1 MLEQLL
7 QLIFNGFV
15 TGSIFA
21 IGAIGASLVWGVLR
35 IGNFAHG
42 DYMALGAFTA
52 FVFNVLLGQHLLL
65 SALVGIAVTSII
77 AVVAHQ
83 LVLRPM
89 RGRGLTSVFIVTVGL
104 AFVMR
109 NTLFLT
115 FGSGARSF
123 DVNQAEVYVLGPIR
137 MSPGQLITIVAALIA
152 IGFVAW
158 LLSSTNIGRSMRAVS
173 ENADL
178 AAVTGVNTDRLA
190 TITWLITGC
199 LAGLAGIC
207 MGLVQGTFDAS
218 FGAYTL
224 FLIFTAVV
232 LGGIGSA
239 YGALGGG
246 LALGLAMEVA
256 TWDGFF
262 GGLDPRY
269 KLVLAFATLIIML
282 VLRPEGLFGKARLL

>member
-1 MLEQLL
+1 VDELL
-7 QLIFNGFV
+7 QLIFNGLV

-21 IGAIGASLVWGVLR
+21 IGAIGATLVWGVLR

-42 DYMALGAFTA
+42 DYMALGAFVA
-52 FVFNVLLGQHLLL
+52 FVVNVPLGQNLVV
-65 SALVGIAVTSII
+65 SALVGIAATSIF
-77 AVVAHQ
+77 AVIAHQ
-83 LVLRPM
+83 LVLKPM

-123 DVNQAEVYVLGPIR
+123 AIDQAQVFVIGPLR
-137 MSPGQLITIVAALIA
+137 VSPGQAITVAAALVA
-152 IGFVAW
+152 IGIVGWVLA
-158 LLSSTNIGRSMRAVS
+158 STSIGRSMRAVS

-190 TITWLITGC
+190 VVTWLLTGC

-246 LALGLAMEVA
+246 FSLGLVMEVS
-256 TWDGFF
+256 TWDGFA

-269 KLVLAFATLIIML
+269 KLVLAFVALIL
-282 VLRPEGLFGKARLL
+282 LLLLRPDGLFGKARLL

>member
-1 MLEQLL
+1 VLNQLL
-7 QLIFNGFV
+7 QLIFNGVV
-15 TGSIFA
+15 TGSVLA

-52 FVFNVLLGQHLLL
+52 FLFNVPLGQPLFVA
-65 SALVGIAVTSII
+65 ALAGIVVTAIFAII
-77 AVVAHQ
+77 AHH
-83 LVLRPM
+83 LVLKPM

-115 FGSGARSF
+115 FGSGARSYAV
-123 DVNQAEVYVLGPIR
+123 DQAEVYVLGPVR
-137 MSPGQLITIVAALIA
+137 VSPGQAITVLAAVISIA
-152 IGFVAW
+152 FVAW
-158 LLSSTNIGRSMRAVS
+158 LLSATSIGRSMRAAS
-173 ENADL
+173 ENSDL

-190 TITWLITGC
+190 TVTWLITGC

-246 LALGLAMEVA
+246 LALGLAMDVS
-256 TWDGFF
+256 TWDGFA

-269 KLVLAFATLIIML
+269 KLVLAFVALILLLII
-282 VLRPEGLFGKARLL
+282 RPEGLFGKARLI

>member
-1 MLEQLL
+1 MDQLL
-7 QLIFNGFV
+7 QLIFNGLV

-21 IGAIGASLVWGVLR
+21 VGAIGASLVWGVLR

-52 FVFNVLLGQHLLL
+52 FVVNVLLGQHLFVA
-65 SALVGIAVTSII
+65 ALAGIFITSVFAVI
-77 AVVAHQ
+77 AHQ
-83 LVLRPM
+83 LVLKPM

-123 DVNQAEVYVLGPIR
+123 AINQADVFVVGPIR
-137 MSPGQLITIVAALIA
+137 MSPGQVITIFAALVA
-152 IGFVAW
+152 VGFVAW

-173 ENADL
+173 ENSDL

-190 TITWLITGC
+190 AVTWLLTGA

-207 MGLVQGTFDAS
+207 LGLVQGTFDAS

-246 LALGLAMEVA
+246 LALGLAMEVS
-256 TWDGFF
+256 TWDGFA
-262 GGLDPRY
+262 GGLDARY
-269 KLVLAFATLIIML
+269 KLVLAFVALILML
-282 VLRPEGLFGKARLL
+282 LLRPEGLFGKARLL

>member
-1 MLEQLL
+1 MFEQLL
-7 QLIFNGFV
+7 QLIFNGLV

-52 FVFNVLLGQHLLL
+52 FVFNVPLGQHLLL
-65 SALVGIAVTSII
+65 SALAGIVVTSAF

-83 LVLRPM
+83 LVLKPM
-89 RGRGLTSVFIVTVGL
+89 HGRGLTSVFIVTVGL

-115 FGSGARSF
+115 FGPGARSF
-123 DVNQAEVYVLGPIR
+123 DVDQAEVYVAGPLR
-137 MSPGQLITIVAALIA
+137 MSPGQLITIAAALVA
-152 IGFVAW
+152 IGLVAW

-173 ENADL
+173 ENPDL

-190 TITWLITGC
+190 TLTWLITGS

-269 KLVLAFATLIIML
+269 KLVLAFAALILML
-282 VLRPEGLFGKARLL
+282 VLRPEGLFGKARLV

>member
-1 MLEQLL
+1 VDQLL
-7 QLIFNGFV
+7 QLIFNGLV

-21 IGAIGASLVWGVLR
+21 VGAIGASLVWGVLR

-52 FVFNVLLGQHLLL
+52 FVVNVLLGQHLFVA
-65 SALVGIAVTSII
+65 ALAGIFITSVFAVI
-77 AVVAHQ
+77 AHQ
-83 LVLRPM
+83 LVLKPM

-123 DVNQAEVYVLGPIR
+123 AINQADVFVVGPIR
-137 MSPGQLITIVAALIA
+137 MSPGQVITIFAALVA
-152 IGFVAW
+152 VGFVAW

-173 ENADL
+173 ENSDL

-190 TITWLITGC
+190 TVTWLLTGA

-207 MGLVQGTFDAS
+207 LGLVQGTFDAS

-246 LALGLAMEVA
+246 LALGLAMEVS
-256 TWDGFF
+256 TWDGFA
-262 GGLDPRY
+262 GGLDARY
-269 KLVLAFATLIIML
+269 KLVLAFVALILML
-282 VLRPEGLFGKARLL
+282 LLRPEGLFGKARLL

>member
-1 MLEQLL
+1 MDQLL
-7 QLIFNGFV
+7 QLIFNGLV

-42 DYMALGAFTA
+42 DYMALGAFVA
-52 FVFNVLLGQHLLL
+52 FVVNVTLGQNLFVA
-65 SALVGIAVTSII
+65 ALAGIAGTSIF

-83 LVLRPM
+83 LILKPM

-123 DVNQAEVYVLGPIR
+123 SIDQAQVFVIGALRI
-137 MSPGQLITIVAALIA
+137 SPGQAITVLAA
-152 IGFVAW
+152 FVAIAAVAW
-158 LLSSTNIGRSMRAVS
+158 ILSSTDIGRSMRAVS

-178 AAVTGVNTDRLA
+178 AAIAGVNTDRLA
-190 TITWLITGC
+190 VVTWLLTGC
-199 LAGLAGIC
+199 LAGLAGVC
-207 MGLVQGTFDAS
+207 LGLVQGTFDAS

-246 LALGLAMEVA
+246 LALGLAMEVS
-256 TWDGFF
+256 TWHGFA
-262 GGLDPRY
+262 GGLDARY
-269 KLVLAFATLIIML
+269 KLVLAFVVLIL
-282 VLRPEGLFGKARLL
+282 LLLLRPDGLFGKARLL

>member
-1 MLEQLL
+1 VDQLL
-7 QLIFNGFV
+7 QLIFNGLV

-21 IGAIGASLVWGVLR
+21 VGAIGASLVWGVLR

-52 FVFNVLLGQHLLL
+52 FVVNVLLGLHLFVA
-65 SALVGIAVTSII
+65 ALAGIFVTSIF

-83 LVLRPM
+83 LVLKPM

-123 DVNQAEVYVLGPIR
+123 AVNQADVFVVGPIR
-137 MSPGQLITIVAALIA
+137 MSPGQVITIFAALVA
-152 IGFVAW
+152 VGFVAW

-173 ENADL
+173 ENSDL

-190 TITWLITGC
+190 TVTWLLTGA

-207 MGLVQGTFDAS
+207 LGLVQGTFDAS

-246 LALGLAMEVA
+246 LALGLVMEVA
-256 TWDGFF
+256 TWDGFA
-262 GGLDPRY
+262 GGLDARY
-269 KLVLAFATLIIML
+269 KLVLAFVALILML
-282 VLRPEGLFGKARLL
+282 LLRPEGLFGKARLL

>member
-1 MLEQLL
+1 MDQLL
-7 QLIFNGFV
+7 QLIFNGLV

-21 IGAIGASLVWGVLR
+21 VGAIGASLVWGVLR

-52 FVFNVLLGQHLLL
+52 FVVNVLLGQHLFVA
-65 SALVGIAVTSII
+65 ALAGIFVTSVFAII
-77 AVVAHQ
+77 AHQ
-83 LVLRPM
+83 LVLKPM

-104 AFVMR
+104 AFLMR

-123 DVNQAEVYVLGPIR
+123 GINQAEVFVVGPIR
-137 MSPGQLITIVAALIA
+137 MSPGQVITIFAALVA
-152 IGFVAW
+152 VGFVAW

-173 ENADL
+173 ENSDL

-190 TITWLITGC
+190 TVTWLLTGA

-207 MGLVQGTFDAS
+207 LGLVQGTFDAS

-246 LALGLAMEVA
+246 LALGLAMEVS
-256 TWDGFF
+256 TWDGFA
-262 GGLDPRY
+262 GGLDARY
-269 KLVLAFATLIIML
+269 KLVLAFVALILML
-282 VLRPEGLFGKARLL
+282 LLRPEGLFGKARLL

>member
-1 MLEQLL
+1 VDQLL
-7 QLIFNGFV
+7 QLTFNGLV

-21 IGAIGASLVWGVLR
+21 VGAIGASLVWGVLR

-52 FVFNVLLGQHLLL
+52 FVVNVLFGQPLFV
-65 SALVGIAVTSII
+65 SFLVGIAATAVFAVIAHWII
-77 AVVAHQ
+77 
-83 LVLRPM
+83 LKPM

-109 NTLFLT
+109 NTLFLS

-123 DVNQAEVYVLGPIR
+123 AINQAEVYVVGPIR
-137 MSPGQLITIVAALIA
+137 MSPGQVITIFAALVA
-152 IGFVAW
+152 VGFVAW

-173 ENADL
+173 ENSDL

-190 TITWLITGC
+190 TITWLLTGC

-207 MGLVQGTFDAS
+207 LGLVQGTFDAS

-246 LALGLAMEVA
+246 LALGLTMELA
-256 TWDGFF
+256 TWDGLL

-269 KLVLAFATLIIML
+269 KLVLAFVVLIGML
-282 VLRPEGLFGKARLL
+282 LVRPEGLFGKARLL

>member
-1 MLEQLL
+1 VDELL
-7 QLIFNGFV
+7 QLIFNGLV

-21 IGAIGASLVWGVLR
+21 IGAIGATLVWGVLR

-42 DYMALGAFTA
+42 DYMALGAFVA
-52 FVFNVLLGQHLLL
+52 FVVNVPLGQTLVV
-65 SALVGIAVTSII
+65 SALVGIAATSIF
-77 AVVAHQ
+77 AVIAHQ
-83 LVLRPM
+83 LVLKPM

-123 DVNQAEVYVLGPIR
+123 AIDQAQVFVIGPLR
-137 MSPGQLITIVAALIA
+137 VSPGQAITVAAALVA
-152 IGFVAW
+152 IGIVGWVLA
-158 LLSSTNIGRSMRAVS
+158 STSIGRSMRAVS

-190 TITWLITGC
+190 VVTWLLTGC

-246 LALGLAMEVA
+246 FSLGLVMEVS
-256 TWDGFF
+256 TWDGFA

-269 KLVLAFATLIIML
+269 KLVLAFVALIL
-282 VLRPEGLFGKARLL
+282 LLLLRPDGLFGKARLL

>member
-1 MLEQLL
+1 MDQLL
-7 QLIFNGFV
+7 QLIFNGLV

-21 IGAIGASLVWGVLR
+21 VGAIGASLVWGVLR

-52 FVFNVLLGQHLLL
+52 FVVNVLLGQHLFVA
-65 SALVGIAVTSII
+65 ALAGIFITSVFAVI
-77 AVVAHQ
+77 AHQ
-83 LVLRPM
+83 LVLKPM

-123 DVNQAEVYVLGPIR
+123 AINQADVFVVGPIR
-137 MSPGQLITIVAALIA
+137 MSPGQVITIFAALVA
-152 IGFVAW
+152 VGFVAW

-173 ENADL
+173 ENSDL

-190 TITWLITGC
+190 AVTWLLTGA

-207 MGLVQGTFDAS
+207 LGLVQGTFDAS

-232 LGGIGSA
+232 LGGICSA
-239 YGALGGG
+239 YGAIGGG
-246 LALGLAMEVA
+246 LALGLAMEVS
-256 TWDGFF
+256 TWDGFA
-262 GGLDPRY
+262 GGLDARY
-269 KLVLAFATLIIML
+269 KLVLAFVALILML
-282 VLRPEGLFGKARLL
+282 LLRPEGLFGKARLL

>member
-1 MLEQLL
+1 
-7 QLIFNGFV
+7 
-15 TGSIFA
+15 
-21 IGAIGASLVWGVLR
+21 
-35 IGNFAHG
+35 
-42 DYMALGAFTA
+42 MALGAFAA
-52 FVFNVLLGQHLLL
+52 FVVNVPLGQN
-65 SALVGIAVTSII
+65 LVIAGLIGVVVTSFF

-83 LVLRPM
+83 LVLKPM

-109 NTLFLT
+109 NSLFLT

-123 DVNQAEVYVLGPIR
+123 SIDQAQVFLVGPLR
-137 MSPGQLITIVAALIA
+137 VSPGQAITVIAAFFA
-152 IGFVAW
+152 IGAIGWV
-158 LLSSTNIGRSMRAVS
+158 LRSTDIGRSMRAVS
-173 ENADL
+173 ENSDL
-178 AAVTGVNTDRLA
+178 AAVAGVNTDRLA
-190 TITWLITGC
+190 LVTWLLTGS

-207 MGLVQGTFDAS
+207 LGLVQGTFDAS

-246 LALGLAMEVA
+246 LSLGLAMEVS
-256 TWDGFF
+256 TWNGFA

-269 KLVLAFATLIIML
+269 KLILAFIVLIL
-282 VLRPEGLFGKARLL
+282 LLLLRPDGLFGKARLL

>member
-1 MLEQLL
+1 MDQLL
-7 QLIFNGFV
+7 QLIFNGLV

-21 IGAIGASLVWGVLR
+21 VGAIGASLVWGVLR

-52 FVFNVLLGQHLLL
+52 FVVNVLLGQHLFVA
-65 SALVGIAVTSII
+65 ALAGIFITSVFAVI
-77 AVVAHQ
+77 AHQ
-83 LVLRPM
+83 LVLKPM

-123 DVNQAEVYVLGPIR
+123 AINQADVFVVGPIR
-137 MSPGQLITIVAALIA
+137 MSPGQVITIFAALVA
-152 IGFVAW
+152 VGFVAW

-173 ENADL
+173 ENSDL

-190 TITWLITGC
+190 AVTWLLTGA

-207 MGLVQGTFDAS
+207 LGLVQGTFDAS

-246 LALGLAMEVA
+246 LTLGLAMEVS
-256 TWDGFF
+256 TWDGFA
-262 GGLDPRY
+262 GGLDARY
-269 KLVLAFATLIIML
+269 KLVLAFVALILML
-282 VLRPEGLFGKARLL
+282 LLRPEGLFGKARLL

>member
-1 MLEQLL
+1 MLDQLL
-7 QLIFNGFV
+7 QLVFNGLV

-42 DYMALGAFTA
+42 DYMALGAFTTFTA
-52 FVFNVLLGQHLLL
+52 NVLLGLPLVV
-65 SALVGIAVTSII
+65 SALLGVAATSLFAVL
-77 AVVAHQ
+77 AHQ
-83 LVLRPM
+83 LVLKPM

-104 AFVMR
+104 AFVIR
-109 NTLFLT
+109 NTLFLV
-115 FGSGARSF
+115 FGSGARRF
-123 DVNQAEVYVLGPIR
+123 DIDQAEVYVVGPIR
-137 MSPGQLITIVAALIA
+137 MSPGQAITIVCALIA
-152 IGFVAW
+152 IGLVGW
-158 LLSSTNIGRSMRAVS
+158 LLSSTNIGRSMRAVA
-173 ENADL
+173 ENSDL
-178 AAVTGVNTDRLA
+178 AAVTGVDTDGLA
-190 TITWLITGC
+190 TITWLITGA

-207 MGLVQGTFDAS
+207 LGLVQGTFDAS

-246 LALGLAMEVA
+246 LALGLVMEVS
-256 TWDGFF
+256 TWDGFA

-269 KLVLAFATLIIML
+269 KLILAFIALILML
-282 VLRPEGLFGKARLL
+282 LVRPEGLFGKARIV

>member
-1 MLEQLL
+1 VDELL
-7 QLIFNGFV
+7 QLIFNGLV

-42 DYMALGAFTA
+42 DYMALGAFVA
-52 FVFNVLLGQHLLL
+52 FVGNVPLGQNLVVA
-65 SALVGIAVTSII
+65 ALIGIAATSIF
-77 AVVAHQ
+77 AVIAHQ
-83 LVLRPM
+83 LVLKPM

-123 DVNQAEVYVLGPIR
+123 AIDQAQVFVIGPLR
-137 MSPGQLITIVAALIA
+137 VSPGQAITVAAALVA
-152 IGFVAW
+152 IGIVGW
-158 LLSSTNIGRSMRAVS
+158 VLSSTSIGRSMRAVS

-190 TITWLITGC
+190 VVTWLLTGC

-246 LALGLAMEVA
+246 LCLGLAMEVS
-256 TWDGFF
+256 TWDGFA

-269 KLVLAFATLIIML
+269 KLVLAFVALIL
-282 VLRPEGLFGKARLL
+282 LLLLRPDGLFGKARLL

>member
-1 MLEQLL
+1 MDQLL
-7 QLIFNGFV
+7 QLTFNGLV

-21 IGAIGASLVWGVLR
+21 VGAIGASLVWGVLR

-52 FVFNVLLGQHLLL
+52 FVVNVLLGQHLFVA
-65 SALVGIAVTSII
+65 ALAGVFATSVFAVL
-77 AVVAHQ
+77 AHQ
-83 LVLRPM
+83 LVLKPM

-123 DVNQAEVYVLGPIR
+123 AINQAEVFVVGPIR
-137 MSPGQLITIVAALIA
+137 MSPGQVITIFAALVA
-152 IGFVAW
+152 VGFVAW

-173 ENADL
+173 ENSDL

-190 TITWLITGC
+190 TVTWLLTGA

-207 MGLVQGTFDAS
+207 LGLVQGTFDAS

-246 LALGLAMEVA
+246 LALGLAMEVS
-256 TWDGFF
+256 TWDGFA
-262 GGLDPRY
+262 GGLDARY
-269 KLVLAFATLIIML
+269 KLVLAFVALILML
-282 VLRPEGLFGKARLL
+282 LLRPEGLFGKARLL

>member
-1 MLEQLL
+1 VDQLL
-7 QLIFNGFV
+7 QLIFNGLV
-15 TGSIFA
+15 TGSILA

-52 FVFNVLLGQHLLL
+52 FVVNVPLGQNLLVATL
-65 SALVGIAVTSII
+65 AGVAITSIFS
-77 AVVAHQ
+77 VVAHQ
-83 LVLRPM
+83 LVLKPM

-123 DVNQAEVYVLGPIR
+123 SIDQAQVFVVGPLRI
-137 MSPGQLITIVAALIA
+137 SPGQAITVVVALVA
-152 IGFVAW
+152 IGIVGW
-158 LLSSTNIGRSMRAVS
+158 VLSSTGIGRSMRAVS

-190 TITWLITGC
+190 VATWLLAGC
-199 LAGLAGIC
+199 LAGVAGIC
-207 MGLVQGTFDAS
+207 LGLVQGTFDAS

-246 LALGLAMEVA
+246 LSLGLAMEVS
-256 TWDGFF
+256 TWSGFA

-269 KLVLAFATLIIML
+269 KLVLAFVVLIL
-282 VLRPEGLFGKARLL
+282 LLLLRPDGLFGKARLL

>member
-1 MLEQLL
+1 M
-7 QLIFNGFV
+7 
-15 TGSIFA
+15 
-21 IGAIGASLVWGVLR
+21 WGVLR

-42 DYMALGAFTA
+42 DYMALGAFAA
-52 FVFNVLLGQHLLL
+52 FVVNVPLGQNLVIA
-65 SALVGIAVTSII
+65 ALVGIAATSAF
-77 AVVAHQ
+77 AVVAHH
-83 LVLRPM
+83 LILKPM

-123 DVNQAEVYVLGPIR
+123 SIDQAQVFVVGPLRI
-137 MSPGQLITIVAALIA
+137 SPGQTITVTAALAA
-152 IGFVAW
+152 IGVVGWVLA
-158 LLSSTNIGRSMRAVS
+158 STSIGRSMRAVS

-190 TITWLITGC
+190 VVTWLLAGC

-207 MGLVQGTFDAS
+207 LGLVQGTFDAS

-246 LALGLAMEVA
+246 LSLGLAMEVS
-256 TWDGFF
+256 TWDGFA

-269 KLVLAFATLIIML
+269 KLVLAFVVLIVL
-282 VLRPEGLFGKARLL
+282 LLLRPDGLFGKARLL

>member
-1 MLEQLL
+1 MDQLL
-7 QLIFNGFV
+7 QLIFNGLV

-42 DYMALGAFTA
+42 DYMALGAFAA
-52 FVFNVLLGQHLLL
+52 FVVNVPLGQNLVIA
-65 SALVGIAVTSII
+65 ALVGIAVTSVF
-77 AVVAHQ
+77 AVVAHH
-83 LVLRPM
+83 LILKPM

-123 DVNQAEVYVLGPIR
+123 SIDQAQVFVVGPLRI
-137 MSPGQLITIVAALIA
+137 SPGQAITVIAALVA
-152 IGFVAW
+152 IGVVGW
-158 LLSSTNIGRSMRAVS
+158 VLSSTSIGRSMRAVS

-178 AAVTGVNTDRLA
+178 AAVAGVNTDRLA
-190 TITWLITGC
+190 VVTWLLTGC

-207 MGLVQGTFDAS
+207 LGLVQGTFDAS

-246 LALGLAMEVA
+246 LSLGLAMEVS
-256 TWDGFF
+256 TWDGFA

-269 KLVLAFATLIIML
+269 KLVLAFVVLIVL
-282 VLRPEGLFGKARLL
+282 LLLRPDGLFGKARLL

>member
-1 MLEQLL
+1 VDQLL
-7 QLIFNGFV
+7 QLIFNGLV

-21 IGAIGASLVWGVLR
+21 VGAIGASLVWGVLR

-42 DYMALGAFTA
+42 DYMALGAFSA
-52 FVFNVLLGQHLLL
+52 FLVNVLLGQHLFVAALAGVLL
-65 SALVGIAVTSII
+65 TSVFAVI
-77 AVVAHQ
+77 AHQ
-83 LVLRPM
+83 LILRPM

-123 DVNQAEVYVLGPIR
+123 AIDQAEVFVVGPIR
-137 MSPGQLITIVAALIA
+137 MSPGQVITIFSALVAV
-152 IGFVAW
+152 GFVAW

-173 ENADL
+173 ENSDL

-190 TITWLITGC
+190 TVTWLVTGA

-246 LALGLAMEVA
+246 LALGLAMEVS
-256 TWDGFF
+256 TWDGLA

-269 KLVLAFATLIIML
+269 KLVLAFAALILML
-282 VLRPEGLFGKARLL
+282 LLRPEGLFGKARLL